1 MVKRNII
8 SSSAGLIL
16 ASGLILSTLGPSGEE
31 VNSESTESQQST
43 VEQSIPA
50 IEKEVNMLD
59 AKPVVIELGEQKLP
73 LLTQASQPQ
82 PAVQK
87 ELTQV
92 VSRQSARVQSTPVQV
107 NRPAGETVYQVVLP
121 QEESRQVQPEFVIS
135 PAVSKPVET
144 ELTETIEESFDQNDS
159 IAQSASTDQELE
171 NTVQAA
177 EKAHASATKAQADLE
192 AAQLALENL
201 SVEEQVIDERPAPAA
216 TESLQEEIQRLEPEV
231 AEARLIAEE
240 ARVQAVAAQSEAD
253 AAVEEISQPESEA
266 QIAPDEVTSEEGAG
280 VLPEISEASTDETVT
295 SKVELQRIADEKHA
309 QAAQAEADLQVKESA
324 LGDIQARLEDAQN
337 QTSVENKNTAAAV
350 SEEERL
356 AAEQAVKEAEEK
368 ARKEKAEAER
378 SAQEKAEAEARAAAQ
393 AEKEAQARKE
403 TEAIKAKAD
412 TEAKA
417 EKEAQAEPAADQ
429 GGTIL
434 DHAKKYQGVP
444 YSWGGTTTAGMDCSG
459 FTQKVFKDSGIS
471 IPRTTDAQK
480 AAANAVKTPAIG
492 DLVFF
497 SHDGGRTIG
506 HVGIYSGNGQFI
518 GSQSSTGVAFAG
530 VHDSYWESRLVGY
543 GRY

>member
-16 ASGLILSTLGPSGEE
+16 ASGLILSAFGPSGEE
-31 VNSESTESQQST
+31 VNSESNESEQTT
-43 VEQSIPA
+43 VEQTIPMA
-50 IEKEVNMLD
+50 QKEVNKLD
-59 AKPVVIELGEQKLP
+59 AKPIVIELEEQKLP
-73 LLTQASQPQ
+73 VLTQASQPQ
-82 PAVQK
+82 PAAPK
-87 ELTQV
+87 ELTQAA
-92 VSRQSARVQSTPVQV
+92 SRPSVPVHSTPVQV
-107 NRPAGETVYQVVLP
+107 SRPAGETVHQVVLP
-121 QEESRQVQPEFVIS
+121 QEESQHVQPEFVIS
-135 PAVSKPVET
+135 PAVSAPVET

-159 IAQSASTDQELE
+159 IAQSASTNQELE

-201 SVEEQVIDERPAPAA
+201 EVAEPVIAESAVAA
-216 TESLQEEIQRLEPEV
+216 DTESLQGEIQRLEQEV
-231 AEARLIAEE
+231 EEARLIAEE

-253 AAVEEISQPESEA
+253 AVVEEVSQPDSEA
-266 QIAPDEVTSEEGAG
+266 QATAGEVTSEEAAE
-280 VLPEISEASTDETVT
+280 VLPEISEASTGETVT
-295 SKVELQRIADEKHA
+295 AKVELQRIADEKQA
-309 QAAQAEADLQVKESA
+309 QASQAAANLQAKEAA
-324 LGDIQARLEDAQN
+324 LSEVQARLDEAQN
-337 QTSVENKNTAAAV
+337 QPAENKDAAAAAV
-350 SEEERL
+350 KEEERL

-368 ARKEKAEAER
+368 VRKEKAEAEKA
-378 SAQEKAEAEARAAAQ
+378 AQEKAEAEEKARREAEAAKAKAAAEAKAQ
-393 AEKEAQARKE
+393 AEKEAR
-403 TEAIKAKAD
+403 
-412 TEAKA
+412 A
-417 EKEAQAEPAADQ
+417 EQTADQ
-429 GGTIL
+429 VGTIL

-459 FTQKVFKDSGIS
+459 FTQKVYKDAGIS

-480 AAANAVKTPAIG
+480 AAANAVKTPAVG

-530 VHDSYWESRLVGY
+530 VHDSYWGSRLIGY